1 MNNNNTQIWGF
12 DIGKA
17 SLGEAVWCGGEFKHV
32 ESLILDKDFAEIKTS
47 AGRRRQAR
55 TRKAHKAREE
65 WLEKCLEDCGIE
77 ILKRRKVGIVN
88 GQWKLISKGDARLEK
103 EFPAEGEE
111 VCYNSIALRL
121 IPRFNTAD
129 TTKIS
134 PGRKPKTNQKKK
146 TEITLRKS
154 FSTSQRRKIF

>member
-1 MNNNNTQIWGF
+1 MNNNKTQIWGF

-32 ESLILDKDFAEIKTS
+32 ESLILDKDFAE
-47 AGRRRQAR
+47 
-55 TRKAHKAREE
+55 
-65 WLEKCLEDCGIE
+65 CLEVCGIE

-111 VCYNSIALRL
+111 VCYNSIALRCKL
-121 IPRFNTAD
+121 ILGEKLESWQIFKALNSSIQHRGYDENIPWKETQNESKKEDGDYFK
-129 TTKIS
+129 KIVLYES
-134 PGRKPKTNQKKK
+134 EKEDILNRLPQ
-146 TEITLRKS
+146 E
-154 FSTSQRRKIF
+154 

>member
-17 SLGEAVWCGGEFKHV
+17 SLGEAVWCGGKFKHV

-103 EFPAEGEE
+103 EFPAEGAE
-111 VCYNSIALRL
+111 VCYN
-121 IPRFNTAD
+121 
-129 TTKIS
+129 
-134 PGRKPKTNQKKK
+134 
-146 TEITLRKS
+146 
-154 FSTSQRRKIF
+154 